1 MDLDHRAE
9 RLHGAGQLTTSDAHH
24 APIDHRSTTTGQGNQ
39 MINDTIHR
47 WHQHLRGTLAGG
59 LDELL
64 ADDVTLY
71 SPIMSTPQHGRQITK
86 MYVDAAAATLA
97 GAHPNPGEPASESGF
112 RYTKELLDGD
122 TAILEFETTIEGT
135 HINGVDIIRIDPNG
149 KIIEIR
155 VMIRPAR
162 ALQVVQEHMSA
173 AIAAHQQRRG

>member
-1 MDLDHRAE
+1 M
-9 RLHGAGQLTTSDAHH
+9 
-24 APIDHRSTTTGQGNQ
+24 PTTGQETD

-47 WHQHLRGTLAGG
+47 WHQHLHGTLADG

-71 SPIMSTPQHGRQITK
+71 SPVMSTPQKGRQITK
-86 MYVDAAAATLA
+86 MYLDAAAATLA
-97 GAHPNPGEPASESGF
+97 GAHPNPAEPASESGF